1 MNNLDSSPPL
11 FSKDGAIAT
20 ITLNR
25 PQHFNRLHQ
34 EDLDHLLTLFEQIN
48 QDTSIKVVVL
58 TANPN
63 CPHPMFSAGFN
74 IAEFNDDAN
83 SNGHGFER
91 VPDALEVLRPITIAA
106 LNGSVIGGSTDI
118 ALACDFRWGVNG
130 MNLRMPAASIGLHFY
145 ASGIQRYVNRWSL
158 AMAKKAFLT
167 AQTFNDEQLL
177 ETGFLD
183 QLFKPEELMPKVY
196 ELAMQISLLAPLAV
210 QGMKKSLNLIT
221 KPAFNLI
228 AVSELEQQVNQ
239 SSDFKEG
246 RLALKQRRAPLF
258 TGN

>member
-1 MNNLDSSPPL
+1 MNNIDSSPPL
-11 FSKDGAIAT
+11 FLKEGAIAT
-20 ITLNR
+20 ITFNR
-25 PQHFNRLHQ
+25 PQYFNRLHQ
-34 EDLDHLLTLFEQIN
+34 EDLDHLLALFQQIN
-48 QDTSIKVVVL
+48 EDASIRVVVL

-91 VPDALEVLRPITIAA
+91 VPDALEVLRPITICA

-118 ALACDFRWGVNG
+118 ALACDFRYGVKG

-158 AMAKKAFLT
+158 AMAQKAFLT

-177 ETGFLD
+177 ESGFLD
-183 QLFKPEELMPKVY
+183 QLLSSEELLPKVY
-196 ELAMQISLLAPLAV
+196 ELAEHVSLLAPLAV

-221 KPAFNLI
+221 NPAFNLI
-228 AVSELEQQVNQ
+228 AVSKLEHQVNQ

>member
-1 MNNLDSSPPL
+1 MNNIDSSLPL
-11 FSKDGAIAT
+11 FLKEGAIAT
-20 ITLNR
+20 ITFNR

-34 EDLDHLLTLFEQIN
+34 EDLDHLLALFEQIN

-74 IAEFNDDAN
+74 IAEFNDEAN

-91 VPDALEVLRPITIAA
+91 VPDALEVLRPITICA

-118 ALACDFRWGVNG
+118 ALACDFRWGIRG
-130 MNLRMPAASIGLHFY
+130 MHLRMPAASIGLHFY
-145 ASGIQRYVNRWSL
+145 ASGMQRYVDRWSL

-167 AQTFNDEQLL
+167 AQSFNDEQLL
-177 ETGFLD
+177 ESGFLD
-183 QLFKPEELMPKVY
+183 QLFTPDELLPKVY
-196 ELAMQISLLAPLAV
+196 ELAEHISLLAPLAV
-210 QGMKKSLNLIT
+210 QGMKKSLHVISKTAYHLTAI
-221 KPAFNLI
+221 
-228 AVSELEQQVNQ
+228 SELEQQVNQ
-239 SSDFKEG
+239 SNDFKEG
-246 RLALKQRRAPLF
+246 RLALKQRRSPLF